1 MWLQD
6 TSAVR
11 YQRCC
16 VDTGR
21 YVGPGSGRMGICHG
35 KKVSYRR
42 IARDFCQDCA
52 GDPLMNF
59 EYLRVDFVCRVIT
72 NILKTN
78 D

>member
-1 MWLQD
+1 MRLQD

-35 KKVSYRR
+35 KMVSYRQ

-52 GDPLMNF
+52 GDLLMDF
-59 EYLRVDFVCRVIT
+59 EYSRMDFVCHVIT
-72 NILKTN
+72 NIKQN